1 MSVKHSAKN
10 PRFVPEALWL
20 QEWKSMGSLLDG
32 NATRNLEQAGWT
44 IFLAQISETG
54 MQSMLSSGGARDW
67 QDSCA
72 EQIADGYP
80 VSDDLKETMA
90 TRKLCAL
97 VHAQYSF
104 NPAIQQGGW
113 MSYGGQD
120 RWYAAIFLPSHQYP
134 PESAAERIMTETGNC
149 LSFVKPLREAQ
160 AQIAEIIAQKPE
172 LGQKPEPTMSR
183 EEAEGTVQKMLADW
197 VEKNGDTLNP
207 NLEQLTEADEWSYQV
222 LEGTRRY
229 HPIDYMK
236 DCRDNP
242 DYLRVLAQYN
252 LIQEKR
258 AAEIKNKAAKPD

>member
-1 MSVKHSAKN
+1 MSVKYNPNK
-10 PRFVPEALWL
+10 PRFDPEALWL
-20 QEWKSMGSLLDG
+20 QDWRGMGSLLDD
-32 NATRNLEQAGWT
+32 AALQKLEQAGWA

-54 MQSMLSSGGARDW
+54 MRPMLSSGRAQDW

-80 VSDDLKETMA
+80 VSDDLKPTMA
-90 TRKLCAL
+90 TRKLCEL

-113 MSYGGQD
+113 MSYEGQD
-120 RWYAAIFLPSHQYP
+120 NWYVAIFLPRHLYP
-134 PESAAERIMTETGNC
+134 PESAAEKIMAETDHC
-149 LSFVKPLREAQ
+149 LAFVKPLREAQ

-252 LIQEKR
+252 LIALTKR
-258 AAEIKNKAAKPD
+258 RGSP

>member
-1 MSVKHSAKN
+1 
-10 PRFVPEALWL
+10 
-20 QEWKSMGSLLDG
+20 MGSLLDG
-32 NATRNLEQAGWT
+32 NATRKLEQAGWA

-54 MQSMLSSGGARDW
+54 MQSMFGSGRVRDW

-113 MSYGGQD
+113 MSYEGQD
-120 RWYAAIFLPSHQYP
+120 NWYVAIFLPSYQYP

-149 LSFVKPLREAQ
+149 LAFVKPLHEAQ
-160 AQIAEIIAQKPE
+160 TQIAEIIAQKPE

-197 VEKNGDTLNP
+197 VKENGDALNP
-207 NLEQLTEADEWSYQV
+207 NLEQLTEEDKGRYRA
-222 LEGTRRY
+222 LEGTRQY
-229 HPIDYMK
+229 HPIDYMN

-242 DYLRVLAQYN
+242 DNLRVLAQDN
-252 LIQEKR
+252 LIEERR
-258 AAEIKNKAAKPD
+258 AAERKNKAENPD